1 MYTIAN
7 MHTSHTAHFV
17 PLKRYKR
24 TKIIATVGPATD
36 SYESIKRLI
45 EDGANGLRLNFS
57 HGTHEERTRQIP
69 WIRKASRELKKP
81 VAIIQDLQGPK
92 IRLGEFD
99 DIITVQKGQT
109 LKLGYNADWLE
120 TGIIPTQYDLAS
132 KVKRGERLYM
142 FDGKVRTIITSV
154 RGGIVYVEA
163 ENDGILLKRK
173 GINLPDTDFAGDVIT
188 EKDRADLAYGSTQ
201 DIDYVAM
208 SFIQSARDIENMR
221 KIIKGYGS
229 DRKIIAKLETK
240 LAIDNLDEIMHA
252 TDVAMV
258 ARGDMAVEVSP
269 EVVPVAQR
277 QIISLGLQYHKP
289 TIVATQMLGSM
300 TEAPEPSR
308 AEVSDVATAVYL
320 GADCVMLSDET
331 AMGKYPHEALK
342 IMKRIIMYSQQ
353 HGVVKVLFKGQAEK
367 EPTRQLA
374 ISRGAIHMAQSID
387 ATAIVVESKTG
398 STALNIAS
406 ERPDVPVIVVT
417 DSPRTAQQLAIVYDV
432 KSYVRPVSPQ
442 AAQKLTEFLLHEKVF
457 NKGDIVMMISG
468 RQPGVVGT
476 TDTIKIR
483 QLD

>member
-1 MYTIAN
+1 MAVKPI
-7 MHTSHTAHFV
+7 HHQHFV

-36 SYESIKRLI
+36 SYEGIRRLI

-57 HGTHEERTRQIP
+57 HGNHTERTQQIQ

-99 DIITVQKGQT
+99 DIITVQKGET
-109 LKLGYNADWLE
+109 LKLGYDTNWLE
-120 TGIIPTQYDLAS
+120 TGIIPTQYDLSS
-132 KVKRGERLYM
+132 KVKRGERLYLY
-142 FDGKVRTIITSV
+142 DGKVRTKITTV
-154 RGGIVYVEA
+154 RQGVVYCEA

-188 EKDRADLAYGSTQ
+188 EKDKADLAYGSTQ

-208 SFIQSARDIENMR
+208 SFIQSATDIENMR
-221 KIIKGYGS
+221 VLMKNLGY
-229 DRKIIAKLETK
+229 DAKIIAKLETK
-240 LAIDNLDEIMHA
+240 LAIDNLDDIMQA

-258 ARGDMAVEVSP
+258 ARGDMAVEVNP

-277 QIISLGLQYHKP
+277 QIISLGLQYGKP

-331 AMGKYPHEALK
+331 AMGKYPHEAVK
-342 IMKRIIMYSQQ
+342 IMKRIINYSQQ
-353 HGVVKVLFKGQAEK
+353 HGVVRVSFRGQTDKHA
-367 EPTRQLA
+367 TRQLA
-374 ISRGAIHMAQSID
+374 ISRGVISMAESIHAQ
-387 ATAIVVESKTG
+387 AIVAETKTG
-398 STALNIAS
+398 ATVVNIAS
-406 ERPDVPVIVVT
+406 ERPDVPIIAVT
-417 DSPRTAQQLAIVYDV
+417 DSHRTAQQLAIVYDV
-432 KSYVRPVSPQ
+432 KSYVRPASSD
-442 AAQKLTEFLLHEKVF
+442 AALKLTDFLLKAQVF
-457 NKGDIVMMISG
+457 AKGDVVMLVSG

>member
-1 MYTIAN
+1 MIPQT
-7 MHTSHTAHFV
+7 HEHFV

-36 SYESIKRLI
+36 SYAAIKRLI

-57 HGTHEERTRQIP
+57 HGDHPQKTQHIA

-109 LKLGYNADWLE
+109 LKLGYDANWLE
-120 TGIIPTQYDLAS
+120 TGIIPTQYDLSS
-132 KVKRGERLYM
+132 KVKRGERLYI
-142 FDGKVRTIITSV
+142 FDGKIRTKITTVRE
-154 RGGIVYVEA
+154 GIVYCEA
-163 ENDGILLKRK
+163 ENDGILIKRK
-173 GINLPDTDFAGDVIT
+173 GINLPDTDFGGDVIT

-208 SFIQSARDIENMR
+208 SFIQSAADIESMR
-221 KIIKGYGS
+221 GILKNLGY
-229 DRKIIAKLETK
+229 DVKIIAKLETK
-240 LAIDNLDEIMHA
+240 LAIDNIEEIMQV
-252 TDVAMV
+252 TDAAMV
-258 ARGDMAVEVSP
+258 ARGDMAVEVNP

-277 QIISLGLQYHKP
+277 QIISFGLQYGKP

-300 TEAPEPSR
+300 TESPEPSR

-331 AMGKYPHEALK
+331 AMGKYPHEAVK
-342 IMKRIIMYSQQ
+342 IMKRIINYSQQ
-353 HGVVKVLFKGQAEK
+353 HGVVRVTFRSQAEK
-367 EPTRQLA
+367 HPSRQLA
-374 ISRGAIHMAQSID
+374 ISRGVIKMAESIHAN
-387 ATAIVVESKTG
+387 AIVAETKTG
-398 STALNIAS
+398 ATVLNIAS
-406 ERPDVPVIVVT
+406 ERPDVPIIAVT
-417 DSPRTAQQLAIVYDV
+417 DSHRTAQQLAIVYDV
-432 KSYVRPVSPQ
+432 KSYVRPVSAR
-442 AAQKLTEFLLHEKVF
+442 AAQKITDFMQREHVF
-457 NKGDIVMMISG
+457 SKGDIIVMVSG
-468 RQPGVVGT
+468 KQPGVVGT